1 MEKGCLQ
8 ESILFLNILFNMK
21 HIIDID
27 AWERRD
33 NFGFFRG
40 FVNSWYSVT
49 TEIDCTE
56 ASATARGEGHS
67 FFLYYLYAI
76 LRSANEVD
84 ELRYRI
90 DKDGQVVF
98 HDQVDIICPIAVPG
112 KTFYTVR
119 IPYHEDF
126 EHFYSEGYSMI
137 TNIPEDGD
145 PYGTNKELSV
155 TGDYDVVLLSAAPKI
170 FFTSLTFTLA
180 EAGNGCS
187 HPLMATG
194 KVVTREGRLVF
205 PLSIY
210 VNHAFVDGSH
220 LALFFQ
226 KIEEHLKEISNN

>member
-1 MEKGCLQ
+1 
-8 ESILFLNILFNMK
+8 MK
-21 HIIDID
+21 HIIDIET
-27 AWERRD
+27 WERRD
-33 NFGFFRG
+33 NYGFFRG

-56 ASATARGEGHS
+56 ASAAARAAGHS
-67 FFLYYLYAI
+67 FFLYYLYAV

-98 HDQVDIICPIAVPG
+98 HDRVDIISPIAVPG

-126 EHFYSEGYSMI
+126 ERFYSEAYSMI
-137 TNIPEDGD
+137 TNIPDDGD
-145 PYGTNKELSV
+145 PYGAEKDLSV
-155 TGDYDVVLLSAAPKI
+155 QGDYDVVHLSAVPKM
-170 FFTSLTFTLA
+170 FFTSTTYTLA

-187 HPLMATG
+187 HPLMTAG

-220 LALFFQ
+220 LATFFQ
-226 KIEEHLKEISNN
+226 KIEEHLKRIAHVEFK

>member
-1 MEKGCLQ
+1 
-8 ESILFLNILFNMK
+8 MK

-27 AWERRD
+27 TWERRD
-33 NFGFFRG
+33 NYGFFRT
-40 FVNSWYSVT
+40 FLNSWYSVT

-56 ASATARGEGHS
+56 ASTAAKQSKHS
-67 FFLYYLYAI
+67 FFLYYLYAV
-76 LRSANEVD
+76 LRSANEVN

-90 DKDGQVVF
+90 DKDGQVIF
-98 HDQVDIICPIAVPG
+98 HDRVDIISPIAVPG

-126 EHFYSEGYSMI
+126 KRFYAEAYALI

-145 PYGTNKELSV
+145 PYGAEKTLMQQ
-155 TGDYDVVLLSAAPKI
+155 GDYDVVHLSAVPKMY
-170 FFTSLTFTLA
+170 FTSTTYTVA

-187 HPLMATG
+187 HPLMTAG
-194 KVVTREGRLVF
+194 KVVPRGKRLVF

-220 LALFFQ
+220 LAFFFE
-226 KIEEHLKEISNN
+226 KIEKYLKEISHE

>member
-1 MEKGCLQ
+1 
-8 ESILFLNILFNMK
+8 MK

-27 AWERRD
+27 TWERRD

-56 ASATARGEGHS
+56 ASANARAAGRS
-67 FFLYYLYAI
+67 FFLYYLYAV
-76 LRSANEVD
+76 LRAANEVK

-90 DKDGQVVF
+90 DKGGQVIY
-98 HDQVDIICPIAVPG
+98 HDRVDIISPIAVPG

-126 EHFYSEGYSMI
+126 ERFYAEAYALI

-145 PYGTNKELSV
+145 PYGAEKVLMKQ
-155 TGDYDVVLLSAAPKI
+155 GDYDVVHLSAVPKMY
-170 FFTSLTFTLA
+170 FTSITYTLA
-180 EAGNGCS
+180 EAGNGCNY
-187 HPLMATG
+187 PLMTAG
-194 KVVTREGRLVF
+194 KAVMREGRLVF

-220 LALFFQ
+220 LASFFE
-226 KIEEHLKEISNN
+226 KIEGYLKGICQNNP